1 MTVDL
6 NGTGPKTVK
15 VKSPKTLAHVVF
27 RTANY
32 RAMVDFYRDFLGAE
46 ITHENGTLAFLRY
59 DEEHHRVAII
69 AIPGTN
75 PKVQNAA
82 GLEHVAFSYDSL
94 DDLTLAYTQ
103 RKALG
108 ILPKWCTNHG
118 PTTSMYYSD
127 PDGNKIEMQ
136 GDNFDTAEAAN
147 DFMASKYF
155 AENAIGTDFDPE
167 ELVQK
172 VKAGEDHATIKK
184 RVEIGPR
191 ELNNA
196 LDF

>member
-1 MTVDL
+1 MIVDT
-6 NGTGPKTVK
+6 NGHGPTVK

-27 RTANY
+27 RTGNY

-46 ITHENGTLAFLRY
+46 ITHENGSLAFLRY

-69 AIPGTN
+69 AVPGTG
-75 PKVQNAA
+75 PRERTAA

-94 DDLTLAYTQ
+94 SDLTLAYRQ
-103 RKALG
+103 RKSLG
-108 ILPKWCTNHG
+108 IMPQWCTNHG

-136 GDNFDTAEAAN
+136 VDNFDTAEEAN

-155 AENAIGTDFDPE
+155 AENPIGTDFDPE
-167 ELVQK
+167 DLVK
-172 VKAGEDHATIKK
+172 KIEAGESHAAIKK
-184 RVEIGPR
+184 RIEIGPR
-191 ELNNA
+191 GLP
-196 LDF
+196 DF

>member
-1 MTVDL
+1 MAVDL
-6 NGTGPKTVK
+6 NGMGQTVK
-15 VKSPKTLAHVVF
+15 VKAPKTLAHVVF
-27 RTANY
+27 RTGNY

-69 AIPGTN
+69 AIPGTG
-75 PKVQNAA
+75 PRERTAS

-118 PTTSMYYSD
+118 PTTSMYYND

-136 GDNFDTAEAAN
+136 VDNFDTVEEAN
-147 DFMASKYF
+147 DFMTSKYF
-155 AENAIGTDFDPE
+155 AENPIGTDFDPE
-167 ELVQK
+167 ELVKK
-172 VKAGEDHATIKK
+172 VEAGENHAAIKK

-191 ELNNA
+191 GLANSLE
-196 LDF
+196 F